1 MKLLIAV
8 RQSDPAWDWPAGA
21 SERLREHFPQLDIQ
35 VLEHWDNLEPAL
47 RDADIYFGWRMSEAA
62 FAGARRL
69 RWIHS
74 PAAGVQ
80 SLLVPAL
87 ITSGIPI
94 TNARAVHGPVV
105 AEHALALML
114 ALARGLHRTRDF
126 QAQKK
131 WAVREM
137 WQTPESMREIRGS
150 TVMVL
155 GLGEIGGALARH
167 LRALGAQ
174 VIGIRR
180 HPGQGAAGAD
190 EVYAPEDILRLLP
203 RAHWVVLAMPVS
215 ETSPVLGPREF
226 AAMRPDA
233 IVINVGRG
241 ALLDEAAIT
250 QALAQ
255 GKIAAAGLDVF
266 DTEPLPASSPLWSM
280 KQVLITPHLGSATH
294 AVWSRELDIFEENL
308 RRWLAGEPLLY
319 TINPRQGY

>member
-1 MKLLIAV
+1 MMKLLVAV
-8 RQSDPAWDWPAGA
+8 RQSDPAWDWPASAGA
-21 SERLREHFPQLDIQ
+21 RLREHFPQLDIQ
-35 VLEHWDNLEPAL
+35 VLENWDLLEAAL
-47 RDADIYFGWRMSEAA
+47 RDAEIYFGWRMTDAA
-62 FAGARRL
+62 FAAARCL

-87 ITSGIPI
+87 ISSGIPI

-105 AEHALALML
+105 AEHALAMML

-126 QAQKK
+126 QSQKK

-137 WQTPESMREIRGS
+137 WQLPIREIRGS
-150 TVMVL
+150 TVMLL

-167 LRALGAQ
+167 LRSLGAQ

-180 HPGQGAAGAD
+180 HPAQGAAGAD
-190 EVYAPEDILRLLP
+190 EVYGPQDILPLLP
-203 RAHWVVLAMPVS
+203 RAHWVVLAMP
-215 ETSPVLGPREF
+215 TSGTMPVLGPHEL

-241 ALLDEAAIT
+241 ALLDETALT
-250 QALAQ
+250 HALAQ
-255 GKIAAAGLDVF
+255 GQIAAAGLDVF
-266 DTEPLPASSPLWSM
+266 ATEPLPAGSPLWKM
-280 KQVLITPHLGSATH
+280 EQVLITPHLGSATH
-294 AVWSRELDIFEENL
+294 AVWNRELDIFEENL
-308 RRWLAGEPLLY
+308 RRWLAGDPLLY

>member
-21 SERLREHFPQLDIQ
+21 SERLRQHFPRLDIQ
-35 VLEHWDNLEPAL
+35 VLDNWDNLETAL
-47 RDADIYFGWRMSEAA
+47 RDAEIYFGWRMTEAA
-62 FAGARRL
+62 FAGARCL

-80 SLLVPAL
+80 NLLVPAL

-105 AEHALALML
+105 AEHALAMML

-137 WQTPESMREIRGS
+137 WQTPESLREIRGS
-150 TVMVL
+150 TVLLL
-155 GLGEIGGALARH
+155 GLGEIGSALARH
-167 LRALGAQ
+167 LRALGAV

-180 HPGQGAAGAD
+180 HPSQGTATAD
-190 EVYAPEDILRLLP
+190 EVFAPEDILSLLP

-215 ETSPVLGPREF
+215 GSTPVLCAREF

-233 IVINVGRG
+233 IVINVSRG
-241 ALLDEAAIT
+241 ALLDESAIIH
-250 QALAQ
+250 ALANGQ
-255 GKIAAAGLDVF
+255 IAAAGLDVF
-266 DTEPLPASSPLWSM
+266 AAEPLPSDSPLWSM
-280 KQVLITPHLGSATH
+280 KQVLISPHLGSATH
-294 AVWSRELDIFEENL
+294 AVWNRELDIFEENL
-308 RRWLAGEPLLY
+308 RRWLSGEPLLY
-319 TINPRQGY
+319 AVNPRLGY